1 MSDKVVV
8 IGAGGFVGRTLV
20 KALESRGTAVQLPW
34 GVGGHVRGA
43 AVHVNRVEEFMPL
56 LDGAS
61 TVVHVASTSTPGASA
76 GKPII
81 ELQGN
86 LQPTLA
92 LLEALQ
98 QYPRVHLVYVSSG
111 GTLIP
116 RCGDAS
122 SEDSAVYSSSYYGA
136 GKIAAE
142 QFIEAWCHQS
152 NGRATLFRPSN
163 LYGPGQ
169 RERPGFGIIP
179 AAMGALARGDALQIW
194 GDGSTGR
201 DYLYVDDFMRLLLA
215 AIDAPADCGFRVFN
229 AGSGR
234 ITSLNR
240 LLELLE
246 SASGRTLQR
255 LYSPARSVDAPAVC
269 LKATRAREVFDW
281 IPEVEL
287 TEGLGRTWRWF
298 VDSQR

>member
-1 MSDKVVV
+1 VSDKVVV

-20 KALESRGTAVQLPW
+20 EALESRGNEVLVP
-34 GVGGHVRGA
+34 RGA
-43 AVHVNRVEEFMPL
+43 GSDAAVRVHRVEEFLPL
-56 LDGAS
+56 LAGAS

-76 GKPII
+76 GKPLF

-98 QYPRVHLVYVSSG
+98 EFPRTHLVYVSSG

-116 RCGDAS
+116 RLGDPSGEGA
-122 SEDSAVYSSSYYGA
+122 AVYSTSYYGA
-136 GKIAAE
+136 GKVAAE

-152 NGRATLFRPSN
+152 KGRATVFRPSN

-169 RERPGFGIIP
+169 HERPGFGIIP
-179 AAMGALARGDALQIW
+179 AAMGALARGEVLQIW
-194 GDGSTGR
+194 GDGSSGR

-215 AIDAPADCGFRVFN
+215 AIDAPADCGFRVLN
-229 AGSGR
+229 ACSGR

-246 SASGRTLQR
+246 SASGNILQR
-255 LYSPARSVDAPAVC
+255 TYSPARNVDAPSVRME
-269 LKATRAREVFDW
+269 ATRAREIFDW
-281 IPEVEL
+281 VPEVEL
-287 TEGLGRTWRWF
+287 SEGLWRTWRWF
-298 VDSQR
+298 VDSRR